1 MFLDNKK
8 IGLFG
13 GSFDP
18 AHLGHVNFSFEAAKH
33 FNLDQVIWLIS
44 PGNPLKPK
52 APEPIVS
59 RVTGAKNIISSPK
72 IIITV
77 PVQVIASPIEVRV
90 VTYIKI
96 ITI

>member
-72 IIITV
+72 IIISSVEAVSYTHLTLPTKVTV
-77 PVQVIASPIEVRV
+77 
-90 VTYIKI
+90 
-96 ITI
+96 